1 MPVAGDVYCRAGA
14 GCDGAGGA
22 AGGVDQ
28 ALHSLEQVS
37 YIVEISTHAG
47 YILRYVYV
55 KIFLNIRYFVF

>member
-1 MPVAGDVYCRAGA
+1 MFVAGDVHCCAGV

-37 YIVEISTHAG
+37 YIVEISV
-47 YILRYVYV
+47 VYRQY
-55 KIFLNIRYFVF
+55 L

>member
-37 YIVEISTHAG
+37 YIVEISV
-47 YILRYVYV
+47 VYGQ
-55 KIFLNIRYFVF
+55 FL